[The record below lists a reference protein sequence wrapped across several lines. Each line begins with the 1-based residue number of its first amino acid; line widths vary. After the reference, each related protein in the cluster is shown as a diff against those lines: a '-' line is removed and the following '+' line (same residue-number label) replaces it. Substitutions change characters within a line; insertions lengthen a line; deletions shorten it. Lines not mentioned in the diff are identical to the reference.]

1 MKAEYACERRS
12 VFCFSSRRERHGKL
26 IIRTIYKGDDRK
38 KIFSFFSG
46 SGFLDLGFETNGF
59 DVAFVNE
66 FDPEFMR
73 AYQYARENMGIDPPE
88 YGYYNGDVNA
98 FLTDA
103 ERRDELSR
111 NMEAIRVQGELVGFI
126 GGPPCPDFSIA
137 GKNRGREGDNG
148 KLSLSYINLIVQRQP
163 DFFLFEN
170 VKGLWSTKRHRAFF
184 DELKEMIHSAGYSTT
199 ERLTN
204 ALEFGAP
211 QDRERVLFFGIK
223 NELLGEEHI
232 GNEILDFPWLR
243 YQVHTMD
250 KINAYHWPENQ
261 NFEEGGKRAMPAGI
275 PAELTVQ
282 YWFERNHVETH
293 PNASHHFVP
302 RGGLAKM
309 QLYQEGDVSKKC
321 YKRLHRWRYS
331 PTAAYGNNEVH
342 LHPYHARRLSA
353 AEALAIQSLPEAF
366 VLPPDMTLTAM
377 FKTIGNGV
385 PYMLS
390 SGIARAIHD
399 YLAEMN
405 IER

>member
-26 IIRTIYKGDDRK
+26 IIRTIYKGDDRM

-46 SGFLDLGFETNGF
+46 SGFLYLGFETNGF

-353 AEALAIQSLPEAF
+353 A
-366 VLPPDMTLTAM
+366 
-377 FKTIGNGV
+377 
-385 PYMLS
+385 
-390 SGIARAIHD
+390 
-399 YLAEMN
+399 
-405 IER
+405 

>member
-1 MKAEYACERRS
+1 MQ
-12 VFCFSSRRERHGKL
+12 
-26 IIRTIYKGDDRK
+26 TIHKGDGWMK
-38 KIFSFFSG
+38 VFSFFSG

-59 DVAFVNE
+59 DVVFVNE

-73 AYQYARENMGIDPPE
+73 AYQYARQNMGIEPPE
-88 YGYYNGDVNA
+88 YGYYRGDVNV

-103 ERRDELSR
+103 VKCDELSR
-111 NMEAIRVQGELVGFI
+111 NMEAVRAQGELVGFI

-148 KLSLSYINLIVQRQP
+148 RLSLSYVNLIVQRQP

-184 DELKEMIHSAGYSTT
+184 EELKGMIHAAGYSTT

-211 QDRERVLFFGIK
+211 QDRERALFFGIK
-223 NELLGEEHI
+223 NELLGENHE
-232 GNEILDFPWLR
+232 GTEIPDFPWLR
-243 YQVHTMD
+243 YRLHTMD
-250 KINAYHWPENQ
+250 EINEYPWPENQ
-261 NFEEGGKRAMPAGI
+261 DFEEGGVRPMPEGI
-275 PAELTVQ
+275 PEALTVQ
-282 YWFERNHVETH
+282 HWFERNHVEAH
-293 PNASHHFVP
+293 PNALHHFVP
-302 RGGLAKM
+302 RAGLAKM

-321 YKRLHRWRYS
+321 YKRLHRWKYS

-353 AEALAIQSLPEAF
+353 AEALAIQSLPEEF

-390 SGIARAIHD
+390 SGIARTIHD
-399 YLAEMN
+399 YLTELN
-405 IER
+405 IGQ

>member
-26 IIRTIYKGDDRK
+26 IIRTIYKGDDRM

-88 YGYYNGDVNA
+88 YGYYNGDVNV

-342 LHPYHARRLSA
+342 LHPYHARRISV
-353 AEALAIQSLPEAF
+353 AEALAIQSLPKEY
-366 VLPPDMTLTAM
+366 VLNKSLSKSDM

>member
-26 IIRTIYKGDDRK
+26 IIRTIYKGDDRM

-88 YGYYNGDVNA
+88 YGYYNGDVNV

-184 DELKEMIHSAGYSTT
+184 DELKEMIQKQAEYEKSEKERLHKGQSDTEIYRLELKMIDRMIESSKTWDGMHIVFHGIHQFAPLQLKFLEHLDELGVEVIFIYNYLPDFKEMYSSWNYIYQQFDAPIHHDQNVKTYIPVGQLQRPGNAIACNMAWLCEDGISRRERSIRENYKLYKNERVQEFDNISEYAGYVSDLFAFDTSIFFLT
-199 ERLTN
+199 SFRL
-204 ALEFGAP
+204 
-211 QDRERVLFFGIK
+211 
-223 NELLGEEHI
+223 
-232 GNEILDFPWLR
+232 
-243 YQVHTMD
+243 
-250 KINAYHWPENQ
+250 
-261 NFEEGGKRAMPAGI
+261 
-275 PAELTVQ
+275 
-282 YWFERNHVETH
+282 
-293 PNASHHFVP
+293 
-302 RGGLAKM
+302 
-309 QLYQEGDVSKKC
+309 
-321 YKRLHRWRYS
+321 
-331 PTAAYGNNEVH
+331 
-342 LHPYHARRLSA
+342 
-353 AEALAIQSLPEAF
+353 
-366 VLPPDMTLTAM
+366 
-377 FKTIGNGV
+377 
-385 PYMLS
+385 
-390 SGIARAIHD
+390 
-399 YLAEMN
+399 
-405 IER
+405 

>member
-1 MKAEYACERRS
+1 M
-12 VFCFSSRRERHGKL
+12 
-26 IIRTIYKGDDRK
+26 
-38 KIFSFFSG
+38 
-46 SGFLDLGFETNGF
+46 
-59 DVAFVNE
+59 AFVNE

-88 YGYYNGDVNA
+88 YGYYNGDVNV